1 MMTRKDALVLY
12 AENDYGVYKYIIRRE
27 ETSNELIKFV
37 EAHPNNTGL
46 YYYLYDDIVDR
57 GTLFDIENIR
67 FILYY
72 HERDIELA
80 EEIGNNEILSNEWSD
95 SDCYTLEDEQIQNMK
110 AITAKTK
117 ILILDLLKLN
127 SQFKKLVK

>member
-1 MMTRKDALVLY
+1 MMTREDAMLMY
-12 AENDYGVYKYIIRRE
+12 TENDYGVYKYIIRRE
-27 ETSNELIKFV
+27 ETANELIKFV

-46 YYYLYDDIVDR
+46 YYYLYDDTTDR

-110 AITAKTK
+110 AATAKTK